1 MSSTRKTSWSRR
13 LRGPALAA
21 VLFLLGCV
29 WLGLVLRPPARH
41 PRAGARCN
49 HPAMPAKAA
58 PAAPHN
64 DCQKTQ
70 GEQSWKML
78 ALRNGERLNF
88 ALAHDLKARK
98 ALALMMRQFCPGVR
112 HVDDATLAEACAK
125 VVERRI
131 AEEFKLIQSDDLRTH
146 AALVAVLGRLCP
158 ETQRLAYS
166 AMPAAC
172 AAAVTR
178 GERAFGE
185 DEGRAAI
192 KSWRGGE

>member
-1 MSSTRKTSWSRR
+1 MSSTRKTSGWRP
-13 LRGPALAA
+13 LGGPALAA

-29 WLGLVLRPPARH
+29 WLGLALR
-41 PRAGARCN
+41 ARCN
-49 HPAMPAKAA
+49 HLAMPARA
-58 PAAPHN
+58 PRAGGPPAPHN
-64 DCQKTQ
+64 DCEKTQ
-70 GEQSWKML
+70 GQQSWKIL

-98 ALALMMRQFCPGVR
+98 ALALMMREFCPGVR
-112 HVDDATLAEACAK
+112 HVDDARLADACAK

-146 AALVAVLGRLCP
+146 AALVALLGRLCP

-185 DEGRAAI
+185 NEGRAAI